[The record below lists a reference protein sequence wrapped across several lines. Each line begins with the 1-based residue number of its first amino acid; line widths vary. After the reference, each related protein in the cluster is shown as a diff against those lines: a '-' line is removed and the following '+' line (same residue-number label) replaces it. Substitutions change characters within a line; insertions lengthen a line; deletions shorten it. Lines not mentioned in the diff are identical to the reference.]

1 MRALT
6 LLTIALTILL
16 MQLCNN
22 EVLAREGI
30 DTSYMPD
37 NSSDSII
44 CNNEVLAREGIDTA
58 GTLSHEFVEYNP

>member
-1 MRALT
+1 
-6 LLTIALTILL
+6 

-44 CNNEVLAREGIDTA
+44 CNNEVLAREGIDTTSPFGA
-58 GTLSHEFVEYNP
+58 TISNLSL